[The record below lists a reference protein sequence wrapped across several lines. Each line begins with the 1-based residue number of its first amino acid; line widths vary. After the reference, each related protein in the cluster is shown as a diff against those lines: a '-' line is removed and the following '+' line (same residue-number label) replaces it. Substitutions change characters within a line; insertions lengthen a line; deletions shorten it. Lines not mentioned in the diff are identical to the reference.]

1 MFRNASNREAKKRRE
16 RDRAAHA
23 KLGHGAGL
31 LAAAICALILLRAG
45 SAAPAD
51 PAHPRRRH
59 ARASVSPTPQ
69 ALPANIR
76 VPAYRAGAMPFHD
89 GERLFYE
96 ASWLGIPAAR
106 ARFELHRNRK
116 DPDQWKAE
124 AWIETTQVVDVLFKM
139 RDYMAE
145 SFAIGSLATTDVYQ
159 RQSENRRFDEY
170 SISFDRRSHLVTARK
185 KNPRETEIRQFI
197 SGDPWGPI
205 SGAMMALTQRLD
217 PGANYEYDVFSGT
230 TRYVFSFHVDG
241 RERIRTPLGVFD
253 AIKIIPGVVYL
264 SNGRYQDEATTTTIW
279 VSADRRRLPLRLQA
293 AAFIG
298 QVTADLTQVDGD
310 ARVATR

>member
-1 MFRNASNREAKKRRE
+1 
-16 RDRAAHA
+16 
-23 KLGHGAGL
+23 
-31 LAAAICALILLRAG
+31 
-45 SAAPAD
+45 
-51 PAHPRRRH
+51 
-59 ARASVSPTPQ
+59 
-69 ALPANIR
+69 
-76 VPAYRAGAMPFHD
+76 MPFHD

-116 DPDQWKAE
+116 NPTQWKAE

-145 SFAIGSLATTDVYQ
+145 NFAIGSLTTSGIYQ

-170 SISFDRRSHLVTARK
+170 SISFDRAQHLVTARK
-185 KNPRETEIRQFI
+185 KNPRETEIRQFL
-197 SGDPWGPI
+197 SADPWGPI

-253 AIKIIPGVVYL
+253 ALKITPGVVYL
-264 SNGRYQDEATTTTIW
+264 SNGRYKDQATTTTIW
-279 VSADRRRLPLRLQA
+279 VSADRRRLPLRMQA

-298 QVTADLTQVDGD
+298 PVTADLIQVDG
-310 ARVATR
+310 AAGSATR